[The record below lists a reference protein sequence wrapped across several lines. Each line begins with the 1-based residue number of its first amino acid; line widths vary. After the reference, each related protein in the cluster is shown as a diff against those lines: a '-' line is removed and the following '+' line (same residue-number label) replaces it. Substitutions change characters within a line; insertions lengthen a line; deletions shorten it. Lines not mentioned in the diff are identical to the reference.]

1 MQSSLHHA
9 SLGPSLSRRRPQTAS
24 ALSPILTVTYSDR
37 CIGYNVA
44 ALQSRPSPADMKRLL
59 LPAVLATILAAGCA
73 QNSTPAPYGS
83 CATQPSKPQ
92 AVRTSAAPELKAKA
106 QAAADDAGKP
116 ASCIVAAPLFRPDF
130 RAGVRFDET
139 QRMRFSFSKEAV
151 SEGAPEQIPD
161 FSASIIVKGDSI
173 SASIAAAS
181 ILAKTARDRLMV
193 EMDGLYPGYGFAG
206 HKGYHAQVHV
216 EALRTLGPCPIH
228 RRGWEP
234 IRAALGRTRHL
245 AEQMNLASLTPRNEL
260 ASTGYCLA
268 CPGEE
273 YLVYQPV
280 GAQPFSL
287 ELKAGTYQIEW
298 IHPTQSERALPE
310 RLQTGD
316 GAHEFKAPFPSA
328 AALHIKSSRL

>member
-1 MQSSLHHA
+1 MALSPRGFQPSMQSSLHHA
-9 SLGPSLSRRRPQTAS
+9 SLGPSLSAGAPQTAS

-59 LPAVLATILAAGCA
+59 LPRRPCNDPCGRMRPEFDAL
-73 QNSTPAPYGS
+73 PYGS

-173 SASIAAAS
+173 SASLSALNTPFWRISATPLDDGRVPPSAPFLK
-181 ILAKTARDRLMV
+181 IPRQGPHQGPHLHVLARGLDQGLPRQDLPRL
-193 EMDGLYPGYGFAG
+193 
-206 HKGYHAQVHV
+206 H
-216 EALRTLGPCPIH
+216 ALRLGFDPHTRPKRPARARIEH
-228 RRGWEP
+228 PGRRHG
-234 IRAALGRTRHL
+234 
-245 AEQMNLASLTPRNEL
+245 SKEL
-260 ASTGYCLA
+260 
-268 CPGEE
+268 P
-273 YLVYQPV
+273 
-280 GAQPFSL
+280 
-287 ELKAGTYQIEW
+287 
-298 IHPTQSERALPE
+298 
-310 RLQTGD
+310 
-316 GAHEFKAPFPSA
+316 
-328 AALHIKSSRL
+328 

>member
-1 MQSSLHHA
+1 
-9 SLGPSLSRRRPQTAS
+9 
-24 ALSPILTVTYSDR
+24 
-37 CIGYNVA
+37 
-44 ALQSRPSPADMKRLL
+44 MKRLL

-173 SASIAAAS
+173 SASLSALNTPFWRISATPSTTAESRHPLLSSRFRAKGLIRDLTFMYWPVDSIRAS
-181 ILAKTARDRLMV
+181 LAKTCPDCTLSVSGSTRTLARSGQRVLESSTRGGATVLTLRDTSSPSSPKAPDNRGQITQNATAAVIRGRFCMSSNL
-193 EMDGLYPGYGFAG
+193 L
-206 HKGYHAQVHV
+206 
-216 EALRTLGPCPIH
+216 LRTSEGDTIQGNVINASWH
-228 RRGWEP
+228 R
-234 IRAALGRTRHL
+234 
-245 AEQMNLASLTPRNEL
+245 
-260 ASTGYCLA
+260 
-268 CPGEE
+268 
-273 YLVYQPV
+273 
-280 GAQPFSL
+280 
-287 ELKAGTYQIEW
+287 
-298 IHPTQSERALPE
+298 
-310 RLQTGD
+310 
-316 GAHEFKAPFPSA
+316 HEKW
-328 AALHIKSSRL
+328 HTI

>member
-1 MQSSLHHA
+1 
-9 SLGPSLSRRRPQTAS
+9 
-24 ALSPILTVTYSDR
+24 
-37 CIGYNVA
+37 
-44 ALQSRPSPADMKRLL
+44 MKRLL

-173 SASIAAAS
+173 RAS
-181 ILAKTARDRLMV
+181 LAKTCPDCTLSV
-193 EMDGLYPGYGFAG
+193 SGST
-206 HKGYHAQVHV
+206 
-216 EALRTLGPCPIH
+216 RTLARSGQ
-228 RRGWEP
+228 RVLESSTRGGATVLRNYPEGYELSIEP
-234 IRAALGRTRHL
+234 
-245 AEQMNLASLTPRNEL
+245 E
-260 ASTGYCLA
+260 
-268 CPGEE
+268 
-273 YLVYQPV
+273 
-280 GAQPFSL
+280 
-287 ELKAGTYQIEW
+287 
-298 IHPTQSERALPE
+298 
-310 RLQTGD
+310 
-316 GAHEFKAPFPSA
+316 SA
-328 AALHIKSSRL
+328 R

>member
-73 QNSTPAPYGS
+73 QNSTPAPYGA

-173 SASIAAAS
+173 SASLSALNTPFWRISATPSTTAESRHPLLSSRFRAKGLIRDLTFMYWPVDSIRAS
-181 ILAKTARDRLMV
+181 LAKTCPDCTLSV
-193 EMDGLYPGYGFAG
+193 SGST
-206 HKGYHAQVHV
+206 
-216 EALRTLGPCPIH
+216 RTLARSGQ
-228 RRGWEP
+228 RVLESSTRGGATVLRNYPEGYELSIEP
-234 IRAALGRTRHL
+234 
-245 AEQMNLASLTPRNEL
+245 E
-260 ASTGYCLA
+260 
-268 CPGEE
+268 
-273 YLVYQPV
+273 
-280 GAQPFSL
+280 
-287 ELKAGTYQIEW
+287 
-298 IHPTQSERALPE
+298 
-310 RLQTGD
+310 
-316 GAHEFKAPFPSA
+316 SA
-328 AALHIKSSRL
+328 R